1 MLQFLMESLV
11 LALAGG
17 GVGMLLGIG
26 VTALG
31 ANALSHQLGALVV
44 PYVLVVSIAL
54 AFSGATGMIFGLY
67 PAYRAAM
74 LDPIEALRS

>member
-1 MLQFLMESLV
+1 
-11 LALAGG
+11 
-17 GVGMLLGIG
+17 
-26 VTALG
+26 
-31 ANALSHQLGALVV
+31 
-44 PYVLVVSIAL
+44 VLVVSIAL